1 MAVVLYCMP
10 LKDLNEEWEEAL
22 LARLPWEE
30 QKRINALENKDKK
43 VESLYAWS
51 LLAHL
56 LFCEFGMAVM
66 PRIARS
72 DMGKPFLPE
81 FVTTHISLSHAEG
94 IVMAGAA
101 WAPVGVDV
109 EKIRPVPARAGG
121 LFGENKGEE
130 DFWQKWTVAESR
142 LKLRGRGVGA
152 VRNELEM
159 LEGEHWQNVEIL
171 PGYAAAAA
179 WCGNDEVQVRTVSP
193 KELYW

>member
-10 LKDLNEEWEEAL
+10 LKDLDQQWEEAL

-30 QKRINALENKDKK
+30 QKRINALENKDRK

-66 PRIARS
+66 PRVARN

-81 FVTTHISLSHAEG
+81 FVTTHIALSHAEG
-94 IVMAGAA
+94 MVMAGAA
-101 WAPVGVDV
+101 WAPVGIDV
-109 EKIRPVPARAGG
+109 EKIRPVPTRVGG
-121 LFGENKGEE
+121 LFGECEGEE
-130 DFWQKWTVAESR
+130 DFWKKWTVAESR

-152 VRNELEM
+152 VRSELEE
-159 LEGEHWQNVEIL
+159 LEGERWQNVELL
-171 PGYAAAAA
+171 PSYAAAAA
-179 WCGNDEVQVRTVSP
+179 WCGNDEVEIRTVSP
-193 KELYW
+193 QELYW